1 MNVSLLSHRI
11 SKRLKI
17 SDTAVSSQE
26 ISDPEALTIIE
37 PRTTTGSIKGT
48 TMGTAAGFEKD
59 FGLFDSVFHEVSTAI
74 IIISNTTKDLPP
86 EIVDINHHFELI
98 TGYSSDEIQGQS
110 LYKFLIGTKFEA
122 NRHIIER
129 TIENRQAAI
138 FSCPWK
144 NKNGQTLDIDMT
156 IRPFNSHDDGSKFIC
171 VLRENKNENNVRN
184 NAAKETKRKL
194 LAAMHHN
201 FKTPLNGILGYSE
214 VIMMEMMGPIGQE
227 SYKSYAQDI
236 HGAGKDL
243 LQLIDNLLELKELE
257 TTEFRLQEERFSL
270 GGMIAEC
277 LKKIFPPADKGKIH
291 LSTNIEPDFPDI
303 FGDKSRLQQVIHS
316 LLTNAV
322 KFTPPSGEIL
332 LTATK
337 DKNGAGLIHCQ
348 DNGQGMPSQQLA
360 KAFCHDTHLSDIYAS
375 PTVGIG
381 FGLSYV
387 KQIIEKHGGTVSI
400 ISSVGKGTTVTLYLP
415 AERLC

>member
-1 MNVSLLSHRI
+1 MNVSLLGHRI

-17 SDTAVSSQE
+17 SDLKTSDAEDPSQE
-26 ISDPEALTIIE
+26 TSSSE
-37 PRTTTGSIKGT
+37 
-48 TMGTAAGFEKD
+48 GFGKD

-74 IIISNTTKDLPP
+74 VIISYTDKDLPP
-86 EIVDINHHFELI
+86 EIMDINHHFELI
-98 TGYSSDEIQGQS
+98 TGYNFGEIQGQS
-110 LYKFLIGTKFEA
+110 LYKFLIGTQFEA
-122 NRHIIER
+122 NRHIIEK

-138 FSCPWK
+138 LSCPWR

-156 IRPFNSHDDGSKFIC
+156 IRPFNSHDGKSKFIC
-171 VLRENKNENNVRN
+171 VLRENKNESNVRN
-184 NAAKETKRKL
+184 DAEKETKKKL

-214 VIMMEMMGPIGQE
+214 VIMSEMMGPIGQE

-257 TTEFRLQEERFSL
+257 TTEFKLQEEKFPPGS
-270 GGMIAEC
+270 MIAEC
-277 LKKIFPPADKGKIH
+277 LRKISPSADKGKIR

-322 KFTPPSGEIL
+322 KFTPPGGEIL
-332 LTATK
+332 LTAVK
-337 DKNGAGLIHCQ
+337 DKNGAGLINCQ

-360 KAFCHDTHLSDIYAS
+360 KAFCHDTHLSDIYAA